1 LSSGGIGNHGSQPG
15 NRQISEGVHRRDE
28 IASSDPAK
36 LAEFYKKAFGMKQ
49 VQGLGGAIY
58 LSDGSMNLALNKIY
72 IGREPGIY
80 HFGVEVEDIEAL
92 KKKLKEAGAS
102 SEVQRRPRNREA
114 EFRVFDPDGNAIDLS
129 MHGWP
134 V

>member
-1 LSSGGIGNHGSQPG
+1 MPKIRH
-15 NRQISEGVHRRDE
+15 VA
-28 IASSDPAK
+28 IASSDPEK
-36 LAEFYKKAFGMKQ
+36 LSEFYKTAFGMKQ
-49 VQGLGGAIY
+49 VEGMGGAIY
-58 LSDGSMNLALNKIY
+58 LSDGSINLALNKVY
-72 IGREPGIY
+72 IGRAAGIY
-80 HFGVEVEDIEAL
+80 HFGVEVESIEEL

-102 SEVQRRPRNREA
+102 SEVQKRPRNREA

>member
-1 LSSGGIGNHGSQPG
+1 MPKIRHVAIACSQP
-15 NRQISEGVHRRDE
+15 E
-28 IASSDPAK
+28 K
-36 LAEFYKKAFGMKQ
+36 MAEFYKGAFGMKQ
-49 VQGLGGAIY
+49 VHGLGGAVY
-58 LSDGSMNLALNKIY
+58 LSDGSFNLALNKLY

-80 HFGVEVEDIEAL
+80 HFGFEVEDIEAL

-102 SEVQRRPRNREA
+102 SEVQKRPRNREA
-114 EFRVFDPDGNAIDLS
+114 EYRVFDPDGNAIDLS